1 MASLE
6 LWKKIV
12 APLSSNG
19 RMWKMACTT
28 VAAPFSSGVESSAP
42 VKVEKESSG
51 PIKPEKQKV
60 EKRKVFQK
68 LKSLTVETIDLIIRE
83 EGKKGVFVDQ
93 EDLVRWARLLKNRK
107 PENALEIFRWMD
119 KKKMVFSP
127 SQLELYVD
135 LLGKVKGHAAASA
148 YFNKVEP
155 NFDEMDVDAKNR
167 PAYLKVLHRFHVAGQ
182 SRTKGLIPYVLKYPK
197 CDDNWNLL
205 E

>member
-107 PENALEIFRWMD
+107 PENALEVCMSVCL
-119 KKKMVFSP
+119 M
-127 SQLELYVD
+127 EY
-135 LLGKVKGHAAASA
+135 
-148 YFNKVEP
+148 
-155 NFDEMDVDAKNR
+155 
-167 PAYLKVLHRFHVAGQ
+167 
-182 SRTKGLIPYVLKYPK
+182 
-197 CDDNWNLL
+197 
-205 E
+205 